1 MPKDEI
7 KDEGNLA
14 SVGEETLTSETE
26 PTAEKKDKKGL
37 GTGAIVG
44 LSIAGVV
51 VLAGVGV
58 GGAAIGATIAHNE
71 RPSIARLMDGNAGP
85 MAEGRDGH
93 PGRGHH
99 DDDMDGMGKRGMD
112 RDGDM
117 DGQNKQGQM
126 GQNGQMPMQPA
137 PSATATP
144 ST

>member
-1 MPKDEI
+1 MPKEEI
-7 KDEGNLA
+7 KDDGNVA

-51 VLAGVGV
+51 LLAGVGV
-58 GGAAIGATIAHNE
+58 GGAAIGATIAHND
-71 RPSIARLMDGNAGP
+71 RPAVARLMDGKIGQ

-99 DDDMDGMGKRGMD
+99 DGDGPMGERGVD
-112 RDGDM
+112 PDGDNWT
-117 DGQNKQGQM
+117 GQNKQGQM
-126 GQNGQMPMQPA
+126 GQGGQMPMQPA

-144 ST
+144 GT